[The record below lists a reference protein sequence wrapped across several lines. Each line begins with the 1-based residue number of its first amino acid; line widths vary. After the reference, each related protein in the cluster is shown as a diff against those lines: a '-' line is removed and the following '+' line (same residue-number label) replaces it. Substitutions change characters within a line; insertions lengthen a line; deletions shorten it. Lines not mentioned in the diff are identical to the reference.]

1 MGICKSSGSQR
12 RKDGTERCFHCQ
24 YFKAK
29 ENVNLLK
36 KEFGEKIK
44 VDLVVK
50 NIDGT
55 DFSYRENIEIIDSY
69 IPERY
74 TKNTLEKPLE
84 KLII

>member
-1 MGICKSSGSQR
+1 
-12 RKDGTERCFHCQ
+12 
-24 YFKAK
+24 
-29 ENVNLLK
+29 LK